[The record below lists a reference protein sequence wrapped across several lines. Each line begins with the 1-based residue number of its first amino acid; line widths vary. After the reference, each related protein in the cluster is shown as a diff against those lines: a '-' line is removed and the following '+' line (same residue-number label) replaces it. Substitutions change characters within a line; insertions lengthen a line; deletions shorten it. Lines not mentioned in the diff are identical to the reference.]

1 MYLGMCIPIAT
12 SLRTGPDL
20 LVGSV
25 CCRSLKL
32 LHVTVDGE
40 QVGLAVYLGS
50 EFSVFVFSLLEI
62 YRRTQWILLRLE
74 WQWVN
79 HHKMRPDPEEL
90 ANPEPETPPTS
101 PSDIQEKAPL
111 LDLTCTTPREMD
123 V

>member
-1 MYLGMCIPIAT
+1 MN
-12 SLRTGPDL
+12 
-20 LVGSV
+20 
-25 CCRSLKL
+25 
-32 LHVTVDGE
+32 VTVDGE

-101 PSDIQEKAPL
+101 PTDIKEKAPL
-111 LDLTCTTPREMD
+111 LDLTRTTPREMD